1 MDVVTIG
8 NHELYKVES
17 SDNEYLHLFPHYGV
31 DSPFPPPLLSLS
43 LSKGITKS
51 PGVWTG
57 KVCSVQCRYLHPR
70 HQ

>member
-17 SDNEYLHLFPHYGV
+17 SDNEYLHLFLHYGV
-31 DSPFPPPLLSLS
+31 DSPFPPPSFPP

-57 KVCSVQCRYLHPR
+57 KVCSV
-70 HQ
+70 